1 MTGDRYE
8 GRGSFAVTG
17 QAQSQKMVQNKPKRR
32 TLEVQKQQKGSV
44 EFRGSAQWTL
54 V

>member
-17 QAQSQKMVQNKPKRR
+17 QAQSQKMVQNKPKR

-44 EFRGSAQWTL
+44 EFRGAAQWTL